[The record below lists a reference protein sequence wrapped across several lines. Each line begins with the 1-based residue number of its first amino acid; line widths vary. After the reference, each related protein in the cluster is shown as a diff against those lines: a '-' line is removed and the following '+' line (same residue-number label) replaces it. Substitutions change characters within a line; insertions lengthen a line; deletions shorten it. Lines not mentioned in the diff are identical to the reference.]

1 MALDTMERTEEDR
14 CSVVWLIGL
23 SRSSL
28 SRDAKLRA
36 FRNLKRDDDRI
47 KAHKVFVVF
56 IPTVHIVFLQNNHL
70 VSHDQLCAV
79 AMQFR

>member
-1 MALDTMERTEEDR
+1 MALDTMERTEEER

-36 FRNLKRDDDRI
+36 FRNLKTDEQR
-47 KAHKVFVVF
+47 
-56 IPTVHIVFLQNNHL
+56 TCMSSFLLSMPYFAKMWQTL
-70 VSHDQLCAV
+70 LSC
-79 AMQFR
+79 FKE